1 VPALTFTGPD
11 ALEWRDGEAA
21 SSLESDAAALVRPIA
36 VATCDLDDLIVA
48 GRAPFPAPFAIG
60 HEGVAEVVDVG
71 DTVTGFVPGDRVIVP
86 FQVSCGFCGPCSQG
100 RTGNCATVPWGS
112 TYGFGFGDA
121 YWGGFLADLVRV
133 PYADHMLVPLPHGVS
148 VEAAASASDNIPDGY
163 RTVSMLRDTWPGAPV
178 LVVGGAAAGSI
189 PLYAV
194 GYAAALGAE
203 RVLYVDEDPG
213 RREVAT
219 RMGATETLGE
229 LPERLRE
236 GFPITVDSSA
246 NPRGLELALRATA
259 PDGICTSTGIYFPGA
274 SDEPRFPLFE
284 MYVRNATFVTGR
296 PHVRMV
302 IPDALHGIASGAID
316 PTLVTTHVV
325 DWDDA
330 ADALVEHDWTKLVFT
345 RDAGRSRAAA

>member
-1 VPALTFTGPD
+1 MPALTFTGPD
-11 ALEWRDGEAA
+11 ALEWRDAGPPP
-21 SSLESDAAALVRPIA
+21 LDSDTAALVRPIA

-48 GRAPFPAPFAIG
+48 GRAPFPAPYAIG

-71 DTVTGFVPGDRVIVP
+71 DAVTAFAPGDRVVVP
-86 FQVSCGFCGPCSQG
+86 FQVSCGTCGPCLAG

-112 TYGFGFGDA
+112 TYGFGYGDA

-133 PYADHMLVPLPHGVS
+133 PYADHMLVPLPSGVS

-163 RTVSMLRDTWPGAPV
+163 RTVSMLRTMWPGAPV

-194 GYAAALGAE
+194 AYAVALGSE
-203 RVLYVDEDPG
+203 RVLYVDEDPA
-213 RREVAT
+213 RRGVAS
-219 RMGATETLGE
+219 RMGAHETLAE
-229 LPERLRE
+229 IPERLRE

-246 NPRGLELALRATA
+246 DPRGLELALRATA

-274 SDEPRFPLFE
+274 ARAPEFPLFE

-302 IPDALHGIASGAID
+302 IPDALGVVSSGEID

-345 RDAGRSRAAA
+345 RA

>member
-1 VPALTFTGPD
+1 MPALTFTGPD
-11 ALEWRDGEAA
+11 ALEWRDGGEALT
-21 SSLESDAAALVRPIA
+21 LESDEAALVRPIA

-48 GRAPFPAPFAIG
+48 GRAPFPPPYALG

-71 DTVTGFVPGDRVIVP
+71 DAVLGVVPGDRVIVP
-86 FQVSCGFCGPCSQG
+86 FQVSCGFCESCLGG

-133 PYADHMLVPLPHGVS
+133 PYADHMLVPLPAGVS

-163 RTVSMLRDTWPGAPV
+163 RAVSMLRDRWPGAPV

-189 PLYAV
+189 ALYAV
-194 GYAAALGAE
+194 GHAVALGSE
-203 RVLYVDEDPG
+203 RVVYVDEDEG
-213 RREVAT
+213 RRAIAS
-219 RMGATETLGE
+219 RLGAHETIDE
-229 LPERLRE
+229 IPERLRE

-246 NPRGLELALRATA
+246 NPRGLELALRASA
-259 PDGICTSTGIYFPGA
+259 PDGTCTSTGIYFPGG
-274 SDEPRFPLFE
+274 SDSPDFPLFE
-284 MYVRNATFVTGR
+284 MYVRNTTFVTGR

-302 IPDALHGIASGAID
+302 IPDALAPIESGALD
-316 PTLVTTHVV
+316 PTIVTTRVV

-330 ADALVEHDWTKLVFT
+330 ADALVEHEWAKLVFT
-345 RDAGRSRAAA
+345 RDIA

>member
-1 VPALTFTGPD
+1 MPALTFTGPD
-11 ALEWRDGEAA
+11 ALEWRDGGPPLA
-21 SSLESDAAALVRPIA
+21 LESDEAALVRPIA

-48 GRAPFPAPFAIG
+48 GRAPFPAPYAIG

-71 DTVTGFVPGDRVIVP
+71 DAVTAFAPGDRVIVP
-86 FQVSCGFCGPCSQG
+86 FQVSCGTCGPCVAG

-112 TYGFGFGDA
+112 TYGFGYGDA

-133 PYADHMLVPLPHGVS
+133 PYADHMLVPLPAGVS
-148 VEAAASASDNIPDGY
+148 PEAAASASDNIPDGY
-163 RTVSMLRDTWPGAPV
+163 RTVSMLRDKWPGAPV

-194 GYAAALGAE
+194 GYAVALGSE

-213 RREVAT
+213 RRAVAE
-219 RMGATETLGE
+219 RMGAHETLGE
-229 LPERLRE
+229 IPERLRE

-246 NPRGLELALRATA
+246 DPRGLELALRATA

-274 SDEPRFPLFE
+274 SPAPEFPLFE
-284 MYVRNATFVTGR
+284 MYVRNTTFVTGR
-296 PHVRMV
+296 PHVRTV
-302 IPDALHGIASGAID
+302 LPDALEPIAGGSMD

-330 ADALVEHDWTKLVFT
+330 ADALLEHDWAKLVFT
-345 RDAGRSRAAA
+345 RAADAA